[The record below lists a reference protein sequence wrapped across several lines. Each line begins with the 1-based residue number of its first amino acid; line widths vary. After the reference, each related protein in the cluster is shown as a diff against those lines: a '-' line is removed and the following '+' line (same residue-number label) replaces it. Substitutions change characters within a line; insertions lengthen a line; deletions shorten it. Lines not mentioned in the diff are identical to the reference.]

1 MLLSRDEL
9 ITTLFRET
17 DRAQRMKTPLA
28 LILCGVAEWD
38 RWSSAFEMQT
48 LATMHQE
55 LIERMIRAL
64 RCYDTA
70 GLCGSG
76 VFGLVLPGCSSFS
89 AVAKAERLRA
99 AVFSS
104 PLRAG
109 DEEVLLSGYFGVAG
123 SGGRSPLV
131 VLRNAEDALRKAKA
145 LGPGSIQRSS
155 YDAEADPEAIAVCRG

>member
-38 RWSSAFEMQT
+38 SWSSALEMQT
-48 LATMHQE
+48 LAAVQQQV
-55 LIERMIRAL
+55 IERMIRAL

-89 AVAKAERLRA
+89 AVAKAERLRS

-104 PLRAG
+104 PLRSDG
-109 DEEVLLSGYFGVAG
+109 DEVLLSGCFGVAG

-155 YDAEADPEAIAVCRG
+155 YDAEADPATIAVCRW